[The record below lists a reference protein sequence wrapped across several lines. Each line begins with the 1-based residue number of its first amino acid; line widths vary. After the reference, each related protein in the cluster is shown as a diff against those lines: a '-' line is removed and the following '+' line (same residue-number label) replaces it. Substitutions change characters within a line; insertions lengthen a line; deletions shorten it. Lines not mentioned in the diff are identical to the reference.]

1 MSKINGCQLD
11 RVGDLPFE
19 FYYGACTNF
28 ISQTEKVLMCF
39 DVNQLKTCH
48 IFNGTDFETGP
59 MTKHRHEMTTGMAL
73 YHDQATGSTDP
84 LDGSVRLILK
94 YSGSFI
100 PNKPFV
106 TGSIFTNAHTEI
118 LDLETL
124 NWIDA
129 PDYPF
134 AAQ

>member
-28 ISQTEKVLMCF
+28 VAQAEKILLCF

-48 IFNGTDFETGP
+48 IFDGMNFESGP
-59 MTKHRHEMTTGMAL
+59 ATKYRHEMTTGIAL
-73 YHDQATGSTDP
+73 YKGQ
-84 LDGSVRLILK
+84 
-94 YSGSFI
+94 
-100 PNKPFV
+100 PFV

-118 LDLETL
+118 LDLNSLSWT
-124 NWIDA
+124 DA
-129 PDYPF
+129 EDYPF
-134 AAQ
+134 ADQ